1 MGQRRSAER
10 DGNPDVA
17 SIPERGKRL
26 TSDARVTLARRHPE
40 AILHRPWEA
49 RR

>member
-1 MGQRRSAER
+1 MDQRGSAER

-17 SIPERGKRL
+17 AILERGRRM
-26 TSDARVTLARRHPE
+26 SDARVTLARRHPE
-40 AILHRPWEA
+40 AILRRPWEA